1 LLEKGVVGSFFVEY
15 ILSPPQF
22 ANITNW
28 LSVSYHLFGTLLCQV
43 FLAKQRRKEKKMPSR
58 NKLYE
63 PKIKRGT
70 AWYIE
75 WYIEIGGEIK
85 RVRRR
90 TTESGV
96 ELNTITDLKER
107 EQVALAMLKQLRLRL
122 KPPVA
127 ALDQTSFLEALQVAV
142 ELKHSN
148 KEKTNKTF
156 RETARWVDE
165 YFHERGWQYIRCDAV
180 ELGHLQAYFDHLI
193 IKKKVRNSTHNTRKN
208 NLRSLLTELV
218 QRGYLKENIVK
229 QIPDRVEGDPLRRP
243 LAERERLVVA
253 EYIRK
258 HDRPL
263 WLAYLL
269 LGHLAIRPGEIR
281 DLRVGNV
288 DFRRGLVVFPGE
300 QSKNRRT
307 SVVTIPEKLL
317 PELQSF
323 GLDNYPERY
332 YVFGKAQG
340 RHNCQF
346 TPGSERI
353 GANTLSNRFRQV
365 IKHLYREGK
374 IHDPRGLS
382 LYSLKDTL
390 AIRLLDAGVDVETA
404 MRHFRHSS
412 LEMFQRYV
420 KRLGVVNEKIK
431 GLELDL

>member
-1 LLEKGVVGSFFVEY
+1 M
-15 ILSPPQF
+15 
-22 ANITNW
+22 
-28 LSVSYHLFGTLLCQV
+28 
-43 FLAKQRRKEKKMPSR
+43 AKQRLKEKKMPSKK
-58 NKLYE
+58 KLYE
-63 PKIKRGT
+63 PTIKRGA

-75 WYIEIGGEIK
+75 YYIEVGGEVK

-90 TTESGV
+90 TNAAGV

-107 EQVALAMLKQLRLRL
+107 EQVALAMIKDLRLRL

-127 ALDQTSFLEALQVAV
+127 ALDQTCFLEALQVAV
-142 ELKHSN
+142 QLKHSN

-156 RETARWVDE
+156 REIARWLDK
-165 YFHERGWQYIRCDAV
+165 YFHERGWQYLRCDAV
-180 ELGHLQAYFDHLI
+180 ELQHFQAYFDHLI
-193 IKKKVRNSTHNTRKN
+193 VQKKVRNSTHNTRKN
-208 NLRSLLTELV
+208 NLRSLISELV
-218 QRGYLKENIVK
+218 QRGYLKENLVK

-243 LAERERLVVA
+243 LAERERVVVA
-253 EYIRK
+253 EYIRV

-281 DLRVGNV
+281 DLRVGNI
-288 DFRRGLVVFPGE
+288 DLLRGMVVFPGE
-300 QSKNRRT
+300 QSKNRRA
-307 SVVTIPEKLL
+307 SVVTIPEKLI
-317 PELQSF
+317 PELQAF
-323 GLDNYPERY
+323 GLDKYPERY
-332 YVFGKAQG
+332 YVLGKAVG

-346 TPGSERI
+346 TPGPERI
-353 GANTLSNRFRQV
+353 GVNTLASRFREV
-365 IKHLYREGK
+365 VRHLYKEGK
-374 IHDPRGLS
+374 IQDPRGLS

-431 GLELDL
+431 GLDIPL